1 MNLQDF
7 EKGLDNMCKA
17 YVIYTQQKSPYRTD
31 AEKVIAYI
39 YSEMKKQNKT
49 DKFNEVLK
57 ANNINQN

>member
-1 MNLQDF
+1 
-7 EKGLDNMCKA
+7 MCKA